1 MECRITTLAENTA
14 GMRDIVAEWGFSALI
29 ETEEMKV
36 LMDTG
41 CGHGIIYN
49 ADLLGVDLGSID
61 AIVISHAHQ
70 DHTGGLR
77 QALRRIGKDVEVIAA
92 PNLWDERYSSKGVAR
107 PRYNGIPFTRAELEG
122 LGARFTMTQEPVALT
137 ENITTT
143 GEVPA
148 VTDFERVGSDYL
160 LVRVGDGYQADT
172 FPDDRAL
179 IVKSEEGLVVILG
192 CAHRCIINTLYH
204 AQELTGVHAI
214 HTVVGGCHLIDAPEE
229 RVRRTIDAL
238 KELDVKRIG
247 VSHCTGLKAGA
258 MMAHELGERFF
269 FNMAGT
275 RVTVP

>member
-14 GMRDIVAEWGFSALI
+14 GMRDIIAEWGFSALV
-29 ETEEMKV
+29 ETGEMTV
-36 LMDTG
+36 LLDAG
-41 CGHGIIYN
+41 CGHGIIHN
-49 ADLLGVDLGSID
+49 ADLLGADLDSID

-77 QALRRIGKDVEVIAA
+77 QVLRRIGKDMEVIAA
-92 PNLWDERYSSKGVAR
+92 PNLWEERYSSKGVAR

-122 LGARFTMTQEPVALT
+122 LGARFTMTQEPVELT
-137 ENITTT
+137 ENIKTT
-143 GEVPA
+143 GEVPV

-160 LVRVGDGYQADT
+160 LVRVGDGYQEDT

-179 IVKSEEGLVVILG
+179 IVKSKEGLVVILG

-204 AQELTGVHAI
+204 AQRLAGVHEI

-229 RVRRTIDAL
+229 RIRRTIDAL

-275 RVTVP
+275 RVIVP